1 MIVDK
6 LKEILYKRN
15 MSKNKIFISC
25 GNKTRKLSLF
35 KIHLVNPIRRI
46 YLNIGDNCIVKGNF
60 FFESKEGYISIGN
73 NCYIGNSNFI
83 SRSKITIG
91 DNVTIAWGCTI
102 YDHDSHSLDYKERRK
117 DVLDEI
123 KCIENGEN
131 FIASKNWDCVNSK
144 PIVIHDDVWIG
155 MNCTIL
161 KGVVIGEGA
170 VIGACSVVTK
180 DVPAWSVVAGNPAK
194 VVKTLNQLA

>member
-180 DVPAWSVVAGNPAK
+180 DVPAWSVAVGNPAK
-194 VVKTLNQLA
+194 VVKTLHN